1 MDIKGKSPGAI
12 ISITLNIKIYLP
24 SYQHLK
30 FKHLDVRCLS
40 LSFADGS
47 YQKKLLKENFLNM
60 GGISIFFVFVR
71 YPFFL
76 LKTSKNAMKHMIL
89 SFKMM
94 GGVISDHF
102 LMLWFQKDSLD
113 TVFFRTFRGGPGFLI
128 KSWILVDQR
137 DIWIPKCFFYR
148 FFWWL
153 P

>member
-60 GGISIFFVFVR
+60 GGSGISNFFVFVR

-89 SFKMM
+89 SFKMFK
-94 GGVISDHF
+94 ISDHF
-102 LMLWFQKDSLD
+102 GVLRFQKESLD
-113 TVFFRTFRGGPGFLI
+113 TVAFR
-128 KSWILVDQR
+128 S
-137 DIWIPKCFFYR
+137 
-148 FFWWL
+148 
-153 P
+153 